1 VGELFGLMPLR
12 QTTRA
17 GRAAIALVLTY
28 AVGLVGLSVPATRAL
43 FQMITPVHLLLSLA
57 LLAVTSPALRD
68 PTKRMQRLGLWLLVA
83 SVAYAIEVIGV
94 QTGVIFGSYTYGWV
108 LGPQLL
114 QTPLMIGVNWLLL
127 VVAGSS
133 LVATWGLRGFGAV
146 LATALMLVGV
156 DALMEPVAMA
166 LEFWHWPGGHVP
178 LQNYVGWFLVAVVLC
193 SLFQRASR
201 AEAHPL
207 AGVLLCCQAVFFGV
221 LRLTLA
227 AV

>member
-1 VGELFGLMPLR
+1 MPLR

-133 LVATWGLRGFGAV
+133 LMASLGISGLGAV

-227 AV
+227 AA